1 MNLNRRTFIAA
12 GLGVLCAP
20 VLVRAWPQKAF
31 EAEKADEVLAE
42 LVKNTPEHS
51 DAITITAPDIAENGA
66 VVPISVSTS
75 HEEVTRISIL
85 VESNPL
91 PLTSSYELSAN
102 AVPYV
107 STRVKMLKTSNVVAL
122 VDAGGKTYTESRE
135 IKVTIGGC
143 GG

>member
-51 DAITITAPDIAENGA
+51 DAITITAPDIAENGRSG
-66 VVPISVSTS
+66 P
-75 HEEVTRISIL
+75 
-85 VESNPL
+85 
-91 PLTSSYELSAN
+91 
-102 AVPYV
+102 
-107 STRVKMLKTSNVVAL
+107 
-122 VDAGGKTYTESRE
+122 D
-135 IKVTIGGC
+135 IGFNQS
-143 GG
+143 